1 MCRLAAYLGT
11 EISLSVFIQEHEHSL
26 VQQSWAPKEMQ
37 DGTLNADGYGV
48 AWLADNNIPSSY
60 KNVLPIWS
68 DTNLNSLGR
77 SIRSPLWL
85 ANVRGATPG
94 QGISESNTQPFIKDN
109 LIFTH
114 NGSLKP
120 FNNIIKARFL
130 DVLENTISAEITG
143 DSDSLYLFALL
154 QQHLQN
160 QHSIAN
166 AIISTMNDLK
176 SICSDSVSALLN
188 IVISDGDSL
197 YACRHALN
205 ANCPSLYYL
214 FKEDNVWVASE
225 PLSPNDAWV
234 TFPEHSIIR
243 FNRSGVIE
251 DYSL

>member
-1 MCRLAAYLGT
+1 MCRLAAYLGA
-11 EISLSVFIQEHEHSL
+11 EISLSIFLQEHEHNL

-37 DGTLNADGYGV
+37 NGTLNADGYGV
-48 AWLADNNIPSSY
+48 AWLAEENIPSSY

-68 DTNLNSLGR
+68 DTNLNSLSR
-77 SIRSPLWL
+77 SISSQLWL

-114 NGSLKP
+114 NGSLAP
-120 FNNIIKARFL
+120 FNNITKARFL
-130 DVLENTISAEITG
+130 DLLPNTISAGITG

-154 QQHLQN
+154 QQHLQK
-160 QHSIAN
+160 QDSISN
-166 AIISTMNDLK
+166 AMISTMNDLK
-176 SICSDSVSALLN
+176 SICSGSVSALLN

-205 ANCPSLYYL
+205 GNCPSLYYL
-214 FKEDNVWVASE
+214 IKEDNVWLASE
-225 PLSPNDAWV
+225 PLSPNDTWIA
-234 TFPEHSIIR
+234 FPEHSFIR

-251 DYSL
+251 DYRL

>member
-26 VQQSWAPKEMQ
+26 IQQSWAPKEMQ

-60 KNVLPIWS
+60 KNILPIWS
-68 DTNLNSLGR
+68 DSNLDSLAR
-77 SIRSPLWL
+77 SLSSQLWL

-94 QGISESNTQPFIKDN
+94 QGVSESNTQPFIKDN

-120 FNNIIKARFL
+120 FNNITKARFL
-130 DVLENTISAEITG
+130 DVLPNTISAEITG
-143 DSDSLYLFALL
+143 NSDSQYLFALL

-160 QHSIAN
+160 RDSIPN

-176 SICSDSVSALLN
+176 SICGDTVSALLN
-188 IVISDGDSL
+188 IVFSDGDSL

-205 ANCPSLYYL
+205 GNCPSLYYL
-214 FKEDNVWVASE
+214 IKEDNVWVASE
-225 PLSPNDAWV
+225 PLSPNDAWI
-234 TFPEHSIIR
+234 TFPEHCFIR
-243 FNRSGVIE
+243 FDRSGVIE
-251 DYSL
+251 DSSL

>member
-11 EISLSVFIQEHEHSL
+11 EISLSVFLQEHEHSL
-26 VQQSWAPKEMQ
+26 IQQSWAPKEMQ
-37 DGTLNADGYGV
+37 NGTLNADGYGV
-48 AWLADNNIPSSY
+48 AWLAEKNIPSSY

-77 SIRSPLWL
+77 SLSSQLWL

-120 FNNIIKARFL
+120 FNNITKARFL
-130 DVLENTISAEITG
+130 DLIPNTISAGITG

-154 QQHLQN
+154 QQHLQK
-160 QHSIAN
+160 QDSISN

-188 IVISDGDSL
+188 IIISDGDSL

-205 ANCPSLYYL
+205 GNCPSLYYL
-214 FKEDNVWVASE
+214 FKEDNVWLASE
-225 PLSPNDAWV
+225 PLSPNDAWIS
-234 TFPEHSIIR
+234 FPEHSFIR
-243 FNRSGVIE
+243 FNSSGVIE
-251 DYSL
+251 DYNL

>member
-11 EISLSVFIQEHEHSL
+11 EISLSAFLQEHEHSL
-26 VQQSWAPKEMQ
+26 IQQSWAPKEMQ

-48 AWLADNNIPSSY
+48 AWLADNNIPSRY

-77 SIRSPLWL
+77 SLSSQLWL

-94 QGISESNTQPFIKDN
+94 QGISEANTQPFIKDN

-120 FNNIIKARFL
+120 FNNITKARFL
-130 DVLENTISAEITG
+130 DVLPNTISADITG

-154 QQHLQN
+154 QLHLQN
-160 QHSIAN
+160 QTSISN
-166 AIISTMNDLK
+166 ALISAMKDLK

-214 FKEDNVWVASE
+214 FKEDNVWLASE

>member
-11 EISLSVFIQEHEHSL
+11 EISLSVFLQEHEHSL
-26 VQQSWAPKEMQ
+26 IQQSWAPKEMQ

-68 DTNLNSLGR
+68 DTNLDSLGR
-77 SIRSPLWL
+77 SISSPLWL

-120 FNNIIKARFL
+120 FNNNTKARFL
-130 DVLENTISAEITG
+130 DVLTNTISAGISG
-143 DSDSLYLFALL
+143 DSDSWYLFALI

-160 QHSIAN
+160 QDSISH
-166 AIISTMNDLK
+166 AIISAMNDLK

-188 IVISDGDSL
+188 IVISDLDSL
-197 YACRHALN
+197 YVCRHALN
-205 ANCPSLYYL
+205 GNCPSLYYL
-214 FKEDNVWVASE
+214 IKEDNIWLASE
-225 PLSPNDAWV
+225 PLSPKDAWITV
-234 TFPEHSIIR
+234 AEHSVMR
-243 FNRSGVIE
+243 FNQSGVIE